1 MFNPHGLTNEDDLAL
16 NSKLY
21 QTRCAVIVQAEF
33 KLVGVERLL
42 VAAADLL
49 Q

>member
-21 QTRCAVIVQAEF
+21 QTRCEVKVQAEF
-33 KLVGVERLL
+33 KLAGVDKLL
-42 VAAADLL
+42 VSTADLL